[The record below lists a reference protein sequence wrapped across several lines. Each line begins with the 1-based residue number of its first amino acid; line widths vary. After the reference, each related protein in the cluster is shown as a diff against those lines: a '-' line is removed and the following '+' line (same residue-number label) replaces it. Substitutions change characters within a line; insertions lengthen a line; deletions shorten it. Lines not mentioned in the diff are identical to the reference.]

1 MVKRNI
7 RKIFAEKR
15 NSLELAQVRE
25 LSEKIVDQFGSVAL
39 QGAQYLLSYYPMPE
53 RNEFDVNICEQLL
66 KLENEHIT
74 IAWPKLLPD
83 DVTMEAV
90 ERRDGSEMAVNK
102 FNILEPVD
110 GTILDPQ
117 LIDVVFVP
125 LLAFDVKGYRV
136 GYGKGFYDRYLAR
149 CAQDVVKI
157 GFSFFEAVDA
167 IEDVNEYDVPLNFC
181 ITPLRVYEF

>member
-7 RKIFAEKR
+7 RKTYSEKR
-15 NSLELAQVRE
+15 LALDTIQVRE
-25 LSEKIVDQFGSVAL
+25 LSSKMVDHFRSIAL
-39 QGAQYLLSYYPMPE
+39 QGAQYLLSYYPIPE
-53 RNEFDVNICEQLL
+53 RKEFDVTVCEQLL
-66 KLENEHIT
+66 KLENENMI

-83 DVTMEAV
+83 KATMDAV
-90 ERRDGSEMAVNK
+90 VKDDETVMAANS
-102 FNILEPVD
+102 FNILEPIN
-110 GTILDPQ
+110 GNIIDPQ

-125 LLAFDVKGYRV
+125 LLAFDLKGYRV

-157 GFSFFEAVDA
+157 GFSFFEAIDA
-167 IEDVNEYDVPLNFC
+167 IEDVDEYDVPLNFC